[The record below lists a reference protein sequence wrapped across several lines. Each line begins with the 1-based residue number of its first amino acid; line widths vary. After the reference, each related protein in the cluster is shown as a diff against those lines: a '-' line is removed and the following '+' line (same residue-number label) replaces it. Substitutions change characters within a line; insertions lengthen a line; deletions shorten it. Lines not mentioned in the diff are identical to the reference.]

1 MTALRTIERLEV
13 RGKRVIVRID
23 ADVDLGPDGT
33 MEEGGDHRLKGC
45 LQTLTWLRQRGAR
58 LILISHLGRP
68 EGKIVERL
76 RMAPIAKRLEGLLG
90 APIRPVP
97 FITGPEAR
105 DAALA
110 LNDGEIL
117 FLENVRFDPRE
128 ETNDSAFAQE
138 LAALG
143 ELYVNEAFGVSHRAH
158 ASLVA
163 ITDFR
168 PSYAGMLLAKEV
180 ETLQKV
186 FSNPQRPLVAVV
198 SGAKL
203 ETKIGL
209 LRSLLPRVDVLLTG
223 GGIANMFLRVQG
235 MNVGASLVE
244 PNLDVEVKQ
253 LLQAFG
259 AKIFVSTDVRVARGG
274 KEEEPAVVPVTDV
287 EGNDIIYDIG
297 PLTVQRYCNA
307 IGSVGT
313 CIWNGPLGKV
323 EHPSFQEG
331 TKAFAACLQASDV
344 YSVVGGG
351 DTVTALTQMGVTTRF
366 RHVSSGG
373 GALIAFLEGAPLP
386 GVDALRV

>member
-1 MTALRTIERLEV
+1 MSALRTIERLEV

-23 ADVDLGPDGT
+23 ADIDLGPDGK
-33 MEEGGDHRLKGC
+33 MEESGDHRLKGC

-68 EGKIVERL
+68 EGKVVEGL

-97 FITGPEAR
+97 FLTGPEAR
-105 DAALA
+105 DAVLA
-110 LNDGEIL
+110 LHDGQIL

-128 ETNDSAFAQE
+128 EHNDQIFAQE

-143 ELYVNEAFGVSHRAH
+143 ELYVNEAFAVSHRAH

-163 ITDFR
+163 ITDFL

-180 ETLQKV
+180 ETLNTV
-186 FSNPQRPLVAVV
+186 FAHPDRPLVAVV

-209 LRSLLPRVDVLLTG
+209 LRSLLPRVDTLLTG
-223 GGIANMFLRVQG
+223 GGIANMFLRAQG
-235 MNVGASLVE
+235 VTVGASLIE
-244 PNLDVEVKQ
+244 PHLDAEVRQ
-253 LLQAFG
+253 LLQTFG
-259 AKIFVSTDVRVARGG
+259 AKILVPTDVRVARGG
-274 KEEEPAVVPVTDV
+274 HEETPAILPVTDLE
-287 EGNDIIYDIG
+287 EGDVIYDIG
-297 PLTVQRYCNA
+297 PMTIQRYCNA
-307 IGSVGT
+307 IGSGGT

-331 TKAFAACLQASDV
+331 TKAFAACVQAAEV

-351 DTVTALTQMGVTTRF
+351 DTVTALTQMGVTAKF
-366 RHVSSGG
+366 NHVSSGG

-386 GVDALRV
+386 AVDALRV

>member
-1 MTALRTIERLEV
+1 MSALRTIERLEV
-13 RGKRVIVRID
+13 RGKRVIVRIE
-23 ADVDLGPDGT
+23 ADIDLGPDGK
-33 MEEGGDHRLKGC
+33 MEESGDHRLKGC

-58 LILISHLGRP
+58 LILVSHLGRP
-68 EGKIVERL
+68 NGQTVESL
-76 RMAPIAKRLEGLLG
+76 RMAPIAKQLAGLLG
-90 APIRPVP
+90 APIRSIP

-110 LNDGEIL
+110 LNDGDVL

-128 ETNDSAFAQE
+128 EKNDPGFAQE

-143 ELYVNEAFGVSHRAH
+143 ELYVNEAFAVSHRAH

-163 ITDFR
+163 ITDFL

-180 ETLQKV
+180 ETLKKV
-186 FSNPQRPLVAVV
+186 FTNPERPLVAVV

-209 LRSLLPRVDVLLTG
+209 LRSLLPRVDMLLTG
-223 GGIANMFLRVQG
+223 GGIANMFLRAQG
-235 MNVGASLVE
+235 VSVGASLTE
-244 PNLDVEVKQ
+244 PALDAEVRQ
-253 LLQAFG
+253 LLQTFA
-259 AKIFVSTDVRVARGG
+259 AKIFVPTDVRVARGG
-274 KEEEPAVVPVTDV
+274 NEDNPAIVPANELEENDV
-287 EGNDIIYDIG
+287 IYDIG
-297 PLTVQRYCNA
+297 PMTIQRYCNA
-307 IGSVGT
+307 VGSAGM

-331 TKAFAACLQASDV
+331 TKAFAACIQASEV

-351 DTVTALTQMGVTTRF
+351 DTVTALLQMGAAAEF
-366 RHVSSGG
+366 NHVSSGG

-386 GVDALRV
+386 AVDALQV

>member
-1 MTALRTIERLEV
+1 MTELRTIERLEV

-23 ADVDLGPDGT
+23 ADIDLGPDGK
-33 MEEGGDHRLKGC
+33 MEQGGDHRLKGC
-45 LQTLTWLRQRGAR
+45 LQTLTWLWERGAR

-68 EGKIVERL
+68 EGKVVEAL
-76 RMAPIAKRLEGLLG
+76 RMAPIAKQLEGLLG
-90 APIRPVP
+90 APIRAVP
-97 FITGPEAR
+97 FMSGPEAR

-110 LNDGEIL
+110 LNDGQIL

-128 ETNDSAFAQE
+128 EQNDSAFAQE

-143 ELYVNEAFGVSHRAH
+143 ELYVNEAFAVSHRAH

-163 ITDFR
+163 ITDFL

-180 ETLQKV
+180 ETLKKV
-186 FSNPQRPLVAVV
+186 FTNPDRPLVAVI

-209 LRSLLPRVDVLLTG
+209 LRSLLPRVDMLLTG
-223 GGIANMFLRVQG
+223 GGIANMFLRAQG
-235 MNVGASLVE
+235 ITVGASLIE
-244 PNLDVEVKQ
+244 PHLDVEVRQ
-253 LLQAFG
+253 LLQTFG
-259 AKIFVSTDVRVARGG
+259 AKIFVPVDVRVARGG
-274 KEEEPAVVPVTDV
+274 KEENPTVVPVTELEEGDV
-287 EGNDIIYDIG
+287 IYDIG
-297 PLTVQRYCNA
+297 PMTIQRYCNVV
-307 IGSVGT
+307 GSAGM

-331 TKAFAACLQASDV
+331 TRAFAACVQASEV

-351 DTVTALTQMGVTTRF
+351 DTVTALTQMGVTTKF
-366 RHVSSGG
+366 NHVSSGG

-386 GVDALRV
+386 GVDALQV